1 MNTVPYPITR
11 SPVANQHSN
20 LPELEPLTRTQ
31 ILVAMGSTAVI
42 LLVIAK
48 LWLQLG
54 RVDLLT
60 VTWDGVAIVTGL
72 GLGLGVTLASSLV
85 YQVWG
90 AYRQSADYYLALV
103 LKPLTLPDLVWL
115 GLLPGLSEELLFR
128 GVMLSALGLTPIAVV
143 ISSLCFGVL
152 HLSGRQQWPYA
163 IWATVIGLL
172 FGFSAIVTGNLLVP
186 VIAHVATNWL
196 SGYLWKRT
204 QLLEGSR

>member
-1 MNTVPYPITR
+1 M
-11 SPVANQHSN
+11 AKQHSN
-20 LPELEPLTRTQ
+20 LPELEPLTRIQ

-48 LWLQLG
+48 LWLQFG
-54 RVDLLT
+54 RVDLLA
-60 VTWDGVAIVTGL
+60 VAWDGVAILIGL
-72 GLGLGVTLASSLV
+72 GLGLAVTLASSLV

-128 GVMLSALGLTPIAVV
+128 GVMLSALGLSPIAVLL
-143 ISSLCFGVL
+143 SSLCFGVL

-163 IWATVIGLL
+163 VWATVIGLV

-186 VIAHVATNWL
+186 VLAHISTNWL
-196 SGYLWKRT
+196 SGYFWKRS
-204 QLLEGSR
+204 QLLEERR